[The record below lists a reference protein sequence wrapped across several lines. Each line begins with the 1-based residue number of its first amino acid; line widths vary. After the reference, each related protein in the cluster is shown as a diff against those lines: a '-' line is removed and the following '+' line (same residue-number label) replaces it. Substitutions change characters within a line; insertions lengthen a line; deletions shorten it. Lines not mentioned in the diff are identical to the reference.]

1 MNLMDRRPAYWRYTV
16 ARKALPR
23 KTLALPLVSFAV
35 TCLLSC
41 GKSPSGPDPFV
52 PDFTI
57 ASVLFTG
64 DSLGGDASLRVSAV
78 PMLRMSSRGAPY
90 LEVTVTWSPPDCR
103 IDHYTLLRSTEPGI
117 HTGTVPF
124 ILVGTTPDTSL
135 ADGKDLLWGTEYY
148 YALTA
153 MKPDSSLLYSD
164 EAAIVTPLSPFP
176 TPSVLSS
183 ADLYMGR
190 CALTWTECPDRGFSR
205 YTLLRYR
212 YSYSQQGDTLGVF
225 HFPTDTMF
233 LDTILPDYRPRYY
246 QVVTTDVRGLSS
258 ESNRL
263 AHDPDGP
270 LPWLM
275 DRKVNLPLGYD
286 HTGPPSFLIATP
298 DGRTLFFDGSIPYPE
313 HSIGLLNSYNAET
326 GIRISREFSNS
337 SLSALAY
344 APEQDA
350 LLLARSNPQV
360 IELRDPYTL
369 DLLQSLNVDF
379 GSWGLFALP
388 SGNRGLVS
396 RNNATYVLDLAS
408 LAIVDTK
415 NYTFRDATHIPGY
428 GCYIWG
434 SQCSGGLR
442 RIDPVTLDV
451 VAELPVSLR
460 GLPILSVD
468 GDLCCVGADAVFY
481 RLDPW
486 SLSIRSS
493 IPVPITWGY
502 PAALYE
508 VQGEV
513 YAYLW
518 DGGYTRIHVYRTQ
531 DMAHMGKAVFYDPFD
546 DPWISR
552 LLPIP
557 GRNAVWGTYSLA
569 SSTRRIGIFR
579 LAP

>member
-1 MNLMDRRPAYWRYTV
+1 MNLMDRHPAYRRYTV
-16 ARKALPR
+16 ARKALLR
-23 KTLALPLVSFAV
+23 KTLALPLVSLAV

-64 DSLGGDASLRVSAV
+64 DSLGGDASLRVSAGS
-78 PMLRMSSRGAPY
+78 MLRMPSRGAPY

-103 IDHYTLLRSTEPGI
+103 IDHYTLLRSTESGI

-124 ILVGTTPDTSL
+124 TIVGTTPDTSL
-135 ADGKDLLWGTEYY
+135 ADGKDLFWGTEYY

-153 MKPDSSLLYSD
+153 MKPDSSVLYSD

-183 ADLYMGR
+183 TDLYMGR
-190 CALTWTECPDRGFSR
+190 CALKWTECPDQSFSR

-246 QVVTTDVRGLSS
+246 QVVTTDLRGLSS
-258 ESNRL
+258 ESSRL

-270 LPWLM
+270 LPWLT
-275 DRKVNLPLGYD
+275 DRVVNLPWWAIATNSF
-286 HTGPPSFLIATP
+286 TGTP
-298 DGRTLFFDGSIPYPE
+298 DGRPLFFHFFYQDPISNDFGT
-313 HSIGLLNSYNAET
+313 LCSYDTE
-326 GIRISREFSNS
+326 EDVLVDCLFSES

-344 APEQDA
+344 ATQQDA
-350 LLLARSNPQV
+350 LLLARSNPRV

-369 DLLQSLNVDF
+369 DLLKSLSVDF
-379 GSWGLFALP
+379 SPPGLFALP
-388 SGNRGLVS
+388 SGNRGLAS
-396 RNNATYVLDLAS
+396 RNSVQNVSYVLDLAT
-408 LAIVDTK
+408 LTIVDTK
-415 NYTFRDATHIPGY
+415 YYAFTGAIHSPGY

-434 SQCSGGLR
+434 SLGGLR
-442 RIDPVTLDV
+442 RIDPSTLDI
-451 VAELPVSLR
+451 VADLPVNIH
-460 GLPILSVD
+460 GLPVVSFT
-468 GDLCCVGADAVFY
+468 GDLCCIGTDGVFY

-493 IPVPITWGY
+493 RPIPIASPY
-502 PAALYE
+502 AAALYE
-508 VQGEV
+508 SRGDI
-513 YAYLW
+513 YAYLRVEE
-518 DGGYTRIHVYRTQ
+518 DNKVHAYRTS
-531 DMAHMGKAVFYDPFD
+531 DMTHMGSAVYNDSYTDAKVWSMLPF
-546 DPWISR
+546 PE
-552 LLPIP
+552 
-557 GRNAVWGTYSLA
+557 RNAVWCVYSLG
-569 SSTRRIGIFR
+569 SDNPGLFR
-579 LAP
+579 LSP